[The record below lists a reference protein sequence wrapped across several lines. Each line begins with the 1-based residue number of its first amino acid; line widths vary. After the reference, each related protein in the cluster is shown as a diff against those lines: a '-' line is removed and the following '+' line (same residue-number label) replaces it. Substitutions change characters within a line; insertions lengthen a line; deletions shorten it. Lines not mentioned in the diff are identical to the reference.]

1 MIASSDADGIVKI
14 WDVRMVKGRYNII
27 NIWKKNKKIKKY
39 NKIKDVNLIL
49 DHILLIVS
57 Q

>member
-27 NIWKKNKKIKKY
+27 NI
-39 NKIKDVNLIL
+39 
-49 DHILLIVS
+49 
-57 Q
+57 

>member
-27 NIWKKNKKIKKY
+27 NICKKKKKKNTIK
-39 NKIKDVNLIL
+39 
-49 DHILLIVS
+49 
-57 Q
+57 